1 MSHLHLA
8 PDGASL
14 LVADAFGV
22 TRVAFGKAVKVK
34 HTPKVGAPTGDLSVN
49 AAGSLC
55 LVDGRV
61 HTGAYGHRAVAVLGL
76 PALAI
81 KHKLGAHATPFALT
95 TTPAGDH
102 ALTLSHGGKLQVLQL
117 LGDSLMEARALPLG
131 PRTARS
137 LAPMAAGPQSDAK
150 HYTPRLHAT
159 AEGTF
164 VARTGDGMVYAGR
177 LGPDDDGDA
186 VWWALPLATHSSAE
200 VTFAAVCDTVWV
212 FVRDAAA
219 EEVYALRIDRAGDV
233 HTAVW
238 PSLCA
243 PAVDGVTALTQPDS
257 HTVLSRSLADGA
269 ARSYPV
275 EAFNAHPAEAPEASA
290 FPRGRPPAPTRLP
303 GRVAVQGARR
313 VFVPWHGETVVDL
326 DAGVAHGRGLEVP
339 AGPFRRLLLESFLRL
354 NDSLRELGVEAHL
367 GACERHPKAPRYGLV
382 LVLPMLAPTFGALVA
397 QNLAHTLWTRCE
409 FATHDHRWS
418 GMSHEG
424 GYARLEAP
432 TPLNAL
438 RPVLAWMQRH
448 GWPPHDVAQE
458 MVRRYQEG
466 MGIPHTARPEAL
478 PFEPPAARLFVR
490 AMLATLAS
498 GAWPADADLDA
509 WSAAPVTAEEA
520 RAAVGGLA
528 SLAVFLNS
536 DIGNLLT
543 KCLAE
548 HLGADALPALF
559 ALLERACAEPE
570 AGRSAALNLARAA
583 GEAIA
588 WVVAAHPEHRDATLT
603 ALDATRARFPAAAAS
618 VHDTLVETHARVSRG
633 APHFWSNV

>member
-1 MSHLHLA
+1 MSHLLLA

-14 LVADAFGV
+14 LLADAFGV

-34 HTPKVGAPTGDLSVN
+34 HTPKVASAAGDLSVN
-49 AAGSLC
+49 AAGTLC

-95 TTPAGDH
+95 TTPVGDR
-102 ALTLSHGGKLQVLQL
+102 ALTLSHGGSLRVLGL
-117 LGDSLMEARALPLG
+117 NGDSLQEVRALPLG
-131 PRTARS
+131 PRAARA
-137 LAPMAAGPQSDAK
+137 LEALAAGPPSDAK

-159 AEGTF
+159 ADGTF
-164 VARTGDGMVYAGR
+164 VARTGDGTVYAGR
-177 LGPDDDGDA
+177 LGADDDGDA
-186 VWWALPLATHSSAE
+186 VWWALPLVTHSSAE

-219 EEVYALRIDRAGDV
+219 DVVYALRVGRAGDV
-233 HTAVW
+233 HTEVW

-243 PAVDGVTALTQPDS
+243 PSVDGVTALTQPDS
-257 HTVLSRSLADGA
+257 HAVLSRNLADGA
-269 ARSYPV
+269 TRSYSV
-275 EAFNAHPAEAPEASA
+275 EAFNAHPAEAPESSA

-326 DAGVAHGRGLEVP
+326 DAGVAHGRGLEAP
-339 AGPFRRLLLESFLRL
+339 AGPFRRLVLESFLRL

-382 LVLPMLAPTFGALVA
+382 LVLPMLASTFGALVA
-397 QNLAHTLWTRCE
+397 QNLAHTLWTRSE
-409 FATHDHRWS
+409 LATHGHRWS
-418 GMSHEG
+418 GMSQEG

-432 TPLNAL
+432 VALDAL

-448 GWPPHDVAQE
+448 GWAPHDVAQE
-458 MVRRYQEG
+458 LVRRYQEG
-466 MGIPHTARPEAL
+466 MGIPHAARPEAL
-478 PFEPPAARLFVR
+478 PFAPAAARLFVR
-490 AMLATLAS
+490 AMLATLEA

-509 WSAAPVTAEEA
+509 WSAAPITAEEA
-520 RAAVGGLA
+520 RAAVGGHA
-528 SLAVFLNS
+528 SLGVFLNS
-536 DIGNLLT
+536 DVGNLLT
-543 KCLAE
+543 KSLAE

-559 ALLERACAEPE
+559 ALLDRACAEPE

-588 WVVAAHPEHRDATLT
+588 WTVAAHPKHRDATLT
-603 ALDATRARFPAAAAS
+603 TLDATRARFPAAAAP
-618 VHDTLVETHARVSRG
+618 VHDTLLETHARVSRG